1 MLYYYVSIAYTII
14 NLLLAGIIVVK
25 SPKNLLNRF
34 YAFCVG
40 CLIVYGLGKDLLSEG
55 VLRGDVFVR
64 LTEFLFCLIP
74 FFFLHFVVIF
84 LRRYD
89 ILKSKVVVIA
99 IYSAGLLS
107 YLMLATGIVS
117 QSETETIS
125 SSGFIF
131 YITWMSVFFS
141 IGVTLL
147 YSLVKGF
154 AERKVQSNLLLSG
167 FTVLLVVLPGP
178 LTYSIAQILT
188 VGGAEWYGITSAI
201 ALLVTVYLLFR
212 HKIMV
217 TVYDSIKAALVVMND
232 LFIMTDEQFH
242 IEVANGSLTSTLGI
256 SESDMLGHSLIDF
269 IEPKDYIPTYLHY
282 VQKNK
287 MREGR
292 FDAEMKSKNGKIHTV
307 NFSFSPVFENEQL
320 VGFVGMGKDITEQ
333 KVLEQHQ
340 REAQKL
346 DSISTLASGIAYDFT
361 KLLSVI
367 MGYARLIDLAKT
379 DAETLSSSSD
389 EIKKSVQK
397 GSELVRQISAFARQT
412 ADNLETIQVK
422 NTLDEL
428 SVWMK
433 QTIPINIKTSL
444 QVADELPVI
453 KADKSVLLQS
463 LQNLCL
469 NARDAMM
476 PNGGTLMISASVTF
490 AEELSHRFESTTA
503 KKYIGIYVKDTG
515 VGMSK
520 EVIGRI
526 FEPFFTT
533 KESTQAAGLGLA
545 VVYGVVRSHGGHIDV
560 ESELGKGTTFSMF
573 LPIG

>member
-1 MLYYYVSIAYTII
+1 M
-14 NLLLAGIIVVK
+14 
-25 SPKNLLNRF
+25 
-34 YAFCVG
+34 
-40 CLIVYGLGKDLLSEG
+40 DLLSEG
-55 VLRGDVFVR
+55 VLRGEVFVR

-89 ILKSKVVVIA
+89 ILKSKGVVIA

-107 YLMLATGIVS
+107 YLMVATGIVS
-117 QSETETIS
+117 RTVSGVIS

-141 IGVTLL
+141 VGVTLL

-154 AERKVQSNLLLSG
+154 AERKVKSNLLLSG
-167 FTVLLVVLPGP
+167 FAVLLLVLPGP
-178 LTYSIAQILT
+178 LTYSIAQAFAL
-188 VGGAEWYGITSAI
+188 GGMEWYGITSAI

-232 LFIMTDEQFH
+232 VFIMTDEEFH
-242 IEVANGSLTSTLGI
+242 IEVANGSLLATLGI
-256 SESDMLGHSLIDF
+256 AEKDLLGHSLIDF
-269 IEPKDYIPTYLHY
+269 IEPKDYIPMYLHY

-287 MREGR
+287 MKEGR
-292 FDAEMKSKNGKIHTV
+292 FDAEMKDNKGKILTV

-367 MGYARLIDLAKT
+367 MGYARLIDLART

-397 GSELVRQISAFARQT
+397 GSELVRQITAFARQT
-412 ADNLETIQVK
+412 ADNLEQVQMK
-422 NTLDEL
+422 DVLDEL
-428 SVWMK
+428 SVWLK
-433 QTIPINIKTSL
+433 QTIPINIKTSVEL
-444 QVADELPVI
+444 ADGLPPI
-453 KADKSVLLQS
+453 RADRSVLLQS

-476 PNGGTLMISASVTF
+476 PDGGSLTITSSVTF
-490 AEELSHRFESTTA
+490 AEELSHRFESATA
-503 KKYIGIYVKDTG
+503 KKYVGILVKDTG
-515 VGMSK
+515 KGMSK
-520 EVIGRI
+520 EVQERI

-560 ESELGKGTTFSMF
+560 ESEPGNGATFSMF
-573 LPIG
+573 LPVG

>member
-40 CLIVYGLGKDLLSEG
+40 CLVVYGLGMDLLSEG
-55 VLRGDVFVR
+55 VLRGDLFVR
-64 LTEFLFCLIP
+64 LSEFLFCLLP

-84 LRRYD
+84 LQRYD
-89 ILKSKVVVIA
+89 ILKSKAVVIA

-107 YLMLATGIVS
+107 YLMVATGMVG
-117 QSETETIS
+117 QTGTEKLT
-125 SSGFIF
+125 SSGFIY
-131 YITWMSVFFS
+131 YITWMSIFFS

-147 YSLVKGF
+147 YSMVKGF
-154 AERKVQSNLLLSG
+154 AERKVKSNLLLSG
-167 FTVLLVVLPGP
+167 FAVLLIVLPGP
-178 LTYSIAQILT
+178 LTHSIAQVLT
-188 VGGAEWYGITSAI
+188 IGGAEWYGVTSAI

-217 TVYDSIKAALVVMND
+217 TVYDSIKAALIVMND
-232 LFIMTDEQFH
+232 LFIMTDEKFQV
-242 IEVANGSLTSTLGI
+242 EVANGSLTGTLGI
-256 SESDMLGHSLIDF
+256 TEADLFGRSLNDF
-269 IEPKDYIPTYLHY
+269 IEPKDYIPMYLHY

-287 MREGR
+287 MKEGR
-292 FDAEMKSKNGKIHTV
+292 FDAEMKDSNGKILTV

-346 DSISTLASGIAYDFT
+346 ESISTLASGIAYDFT

-379 DAETLSSSSD
+379 DPETLSNSSD

-397 GSELVRQISAFARQT
+397 GAELVRQISAFARQT
-412 ADNLETIQVK
+412 ADNLESVQVK
-422 NTLDEL
+422 NLLDDI
-428 SVWMK
+428 SVWIK
-433 QTIPINIKTSL
+433 QTIPINIKTSV
-444 QVADELPVI
+444 QVADGLPAI
-453 KADKSVLLQS
+453 KADKSVFLQA

-476 PNGGTLMISASVTF
+476 PDGGTLEITASVTF
-490 AEELSHRFESTTA
+490 AEELSHRFESATA

-515 VGMSK
+515 RGMSK
-520 EVIGRI
+520 EVKERI

-560 ESELGKGTTFSMF
+560 ESELGKGTTFNMF
-573 LPIG
+573 LPVG